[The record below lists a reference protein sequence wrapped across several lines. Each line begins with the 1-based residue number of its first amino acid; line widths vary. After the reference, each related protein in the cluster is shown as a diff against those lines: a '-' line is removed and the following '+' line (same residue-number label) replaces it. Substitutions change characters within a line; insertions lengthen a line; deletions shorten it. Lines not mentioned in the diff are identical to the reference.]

1 MAFKPKYTDEMILE
15 IIDKKDNM
23 VSLRN
28 VSDGLGCSKLTADN
42 RLKSL
47 IASHIVQRVNVGT
60 DKKPFFIY
68 KRGDKNV

>member
-1 MAFKPKYTDEMILE
+1 MAYKQKYTDEMILE

-28 VSDGLGCSKLTADN
+28 VSDALGCSKLTADN

-47 IASHIVQRVNVGT
+47 IASNHVKRVNVGT
-60 DKKPFFIY
+60 EKKPIFIY
-68 KRGDKNV
+68 KRVDENV